1 MKLLIVFLV
10 LTTLVYFSSSS
21 QTIEVDGDVMH
32 WEAGFNTGLN
42 NDGYE
47 FDFRGLYFPVQ
58 YFGLKIGLGFA
69 GEMQSLADLLDDE
82 WQTWE
87 TYNDNVVRFKFN
99 PAIVLRTPRL
109 VYWRQQD
116 GGFYFFAEPGI
127 VLSPG
132 ASDRQ
137 NAEVF
142 RWDLKTGINFQIDRY
157 IFTLGYGISNFS
169 LYSGH
174 SINYYGSYSDNEY
187 ITHSIYI
194 GGAIKF

>member
-1 MKLLIVFLV
+1 MKPKILLLFLSA
-10 LTTLVYFSSSS
+10 LVAIYSSS

-32 WEAGFNTGLN
+32 WEGGFNIGLN

-47 FDFRGLYFPVQ
+47 MDFRGLYFPVQ
-58 YFGLKIGLGFA
+58 YFGLKIGVGFA
-69 GEMQSLADLLDDE
+69 GEMQSLADLMDDD
-82 WQTWE
+82 WE
-87 TYNDNVVRFKFN
+87 SGDFYTTRFKFN

-116 GGFYFFAEPGI
+116 GGFYVFAEPGI
-127 VLSPG
+127 MLAP
-132 ASDRQ
+132 
-137 NAEVF
+137 NAVGRKNSTVF
-142 RWDLKTGINFQIDRY
+142 SWDLKTGINFQIDRY

-169 LYSGH
+169 LYSGT
-174 SINYYGSYSDNEY
+174 SISYNGTLRDNDY